1 MYVANSAVL
10 RSSQEK
16 PSVQP
21 AFKAPPNLNM
31 SLQPWNTAPGR
42 SIDIELGGQ
51 EVINIELDTLDAN
64 ADDVVEVLKEGRPK
78 VSVWTRLAGEY
89 LRRGHLDAAEKIAK
103 DAVACACCSSLRM
116 SEY

>member
-1 MYVANSAVL
+1 
-10 RSSQEK
+10 
-16 PSVQP
+16 
-21 AFKAPPNLNM
+21 M

-103 DAVACACCSSLRM
+103 DAVACALCSSLRM

>member
-1 MYVANSAVL
+1 
-10 RSSQEK
+10 
-16 PSVQP
+16 
-21 AFKAPPNLNM
+21 M

-51 EVINIELDTLDAN
+51 EVINIELDSLDAN

-78 VSVWTRLAGEY
+78 VGVWTRLAGEY

-103 DAVACACCSSLRM
+103 DAVECVCFRPLLTVNIRKLNHQVLHRLH
-116 SEY
+116 